1 MLSTGKNYC
10 VHPSSIPGGN
20 PEQHAAKSDAHT
32 VGVAEGQSSGRHENV
47 PASQVHRQLFS
58 AIVSPSKST
67 LSPIVSQ
74 QDGPKQWKHKPI
86 LLLQNIV
93 NIVYVATIV
102 VLSEFIL
109 HALATYTW
117 THDKQGPSR

>member
-47 PASQVHRQLFS
+47 PASQVHRQLS
-58 AIVSPSKST
+58 SDIVSPSKSRM
-67 LSPIVSQ
+67 SPVGSQ
-74 QDGPKQWKHKPI
+74 QDGPKQWKHKPS

-93 NIVYVATIV
+93 SVATIV
-102 VLSEFIL
+102 VLFRL
-109 HALATYTW
+109 HALGKYTW
-117 THDKQGPSR
+117 T